1 MKHNFFLLLGL
12 SVLSYFNTAYSSNT
26 DENADKAPAPEL
38 NGETLHI
45 ASTSDLAGLTM
56 TWIREYNR
64 INPSVKF
71 VYRNIPDNQTD
82 KPDGIY
88 FVTEDV
94 LLPAGNEAPWT
105 VRIGQQAVVPVFNA
119 DNPMIR
125 SIITQGLSDDEFA
138 RLFSGTGSN
147 TWAEVLDG
155 GLNKPV
161 SLYMTDEAN
170 VRSCVSGFSKID
182 QDALKVILKAKP
194 EDLIASIQQD
204 PYSIGFCRLSD
215 MRREGRNELPEKIRL
230 LPVDKNRN
238 GRMDYFESI
247 YNTPDDLSRGVW
259 IGKFP
264 HALSGSI
271 YALSQARPEN
281 KNELAFLAW
290 IMTDGVSHLVSNG
303 YSDLISTEKQAAL
316 AIIMNNPP
324 NEITTTGSTATGAFT
339 WLIILGIAT
348 GTILVLAVFFF
359 IISSLRTEKAVEII
373 TITPAFNEST
383 VNVPQGLFFDKAHTW
398 AFMEE
403 DGTIKMGI
411 DDFMPHITGTIT
423 RVIMKEPGEMV
434 RRGEKIVTII
444 RYGKQLS
451 LYAPVSGTIKSQND
465 NLNRNSSL
473 INTSPFKDGWIYR
486 IEPKN
491 WLREIQLMLMG
502 ENYRNWLRHEFTRL
516 RYFFETSMKS
526 HSTVYDH
533 VILQDGGELRDN
545 VLADMEPEVWEEFQS
560 SFIDSSR

>member
-1 MKHNFFLLLGL
+1 
-12 SVLSYFNTAYSSNT
+12 
-26 DENADKAPAPEL
+26 
-38 NGETLHI
+38 
-45 ASTSDLAGLTM
+45 
-56 TWIREYNR
+56 
-64 INPSVKF
+64 
-71 VYRNIPDNQTD
+71 
-82 KPDGIY
+82 
-88 FVTEDV
+88 
-94 LLPAGNEAPWT
+94 
-105 VRIGQQAVVPVFNA
+105 
-119 DNPMIR
+119 
-125 SIITQGLSDDEFA
+125 
-138 RLFSGTGSN
+138 
-147 TWAEVLDG
+147 
-155 GLNKPV
+155 
-161 SLYMTDEAN
+161 
-170 VRSCVSGFSKID
+170 
-182 QDALKVILKAKP
+182 
-194 EDLIASIQQD
+194 
-204 PYSIGFCRLSD
+204 
-215 MRREGRNELPEKIRL
+215 
-230 LPVDKNRN
+230 
-238 GRMDYFESI
+238 
-247 YNTPDDLSRGVW
+247 
-259 IGKFP
+259 
-264 HALSGSI
+264 
-271 YALSQARPEN
+271 
-281 KNELAFLAW
+281 
-290 IMTDGVSHLVSNG
+290 
-303 YSDLISTEKQAAL
+303 
-316 AIIMNNPP
+316 
-324 NEITTTGSTATGAFT
+324 
-339 WLIILGIAT
+339 
-348 GTILVLAVFFF
+348 
-359 IISSLRTEKAVEII
+359 VEII